1 MLVRIASG
9 AVLTVIVGAGLIF
22 GGPYLFLLTLAISLV
37 GMFELYRVYGIEKSV
52 IGIIG
57 YVFAIAYYACM
68 WSGQNEFMLLCLAAG
83 LICIMAGYV
92 VKFPKY
98 KADQAAMGFFALV
111 YVAVMISFIYRI
123 RLLPDGA
130 FYVWLVF
137 ICSWIADT
145 CAYFVGV
152 KFGKHKMTPVLSP
165 KKSIE
170 GAIGG
175 IIGPML
181 IGGIYGAVIN
191 SRISVNAP
199 VVFAVACGVGALISI
214 IGDLAASAIK
224 RDHSVKDYGKLIPGH
239 GGIMDRFDSTIF
251 TAPVVYIV
259 IEIFS
264 ALS

>member
-9 AVLTVIVGAGLIF
+9 AVLTVIVGAGLVL
-22 GGPYLFLLTLAISLV
+22 GGPYLFLLTLVISII
-37 GMFELYRVYGIEKSV
+37 GMYELYRVYGIEKSP

-57 YVFAIAYYACM
+57 YVFAVVYYICM
-68 WSGQNEFMLLCLAAG
+68 WLGQNEFMLLSLAAG

-111 YVAVMISFIYRI
+111 YVAAMISFIYRI
-123 RLLPDGA
+123 RLLEDGA

-175 IIGPML
+175 ILGPML

-199 VVFAVACGVGALISI
+199 VVFAVACGVGAGISI

-239 GGIMDRFDSTIF
+239 GGILDRFDSTIF

-259 IEIFS
+259 LEIFR
-264 ALS
+264 AVG

>member
-9 AVLTVIVGAGLIF
+9 AVLTVIVGAGLVL
-22 GGPYLFLLTLAISLV
+22 GGPYLFLLTLAISLI
-37 GMFELYRVYGIEKSV
+37 GMYELYKVYGIEKSP

-57 YVFAIAYYACM
+57 YAFAVIYYICM
-68 WSGQNEFMLLCLAAG
+68 WLGQNEFMLLCLAAG
-83 LICIMAGYV
+83 FICIMAGYV
-92 VKFPKY
+92 ITFPKY
-98 KADQAAMGFFALV
+98 KADQATMGFFALV

-145 CAYFVGV
+145 FAYFVGV
-152 KFGKHKMTPVLSP
+152 KFGKHKMTPILSP
-165 KKSIE
+165 KKSVE
-170 GAIGG
+170 GAVGG
-175 IIGPML
+175 IVGAML
-181 IGGIYGAVIN
+181 IGGIYGAAIN
-191 SRISVNAP
+191 SKISVNAP
-199 VVFAVACGVGALISI
+199 VVFAVAGGIGAVISI

-251 TAPVVYIV
+251 TAPAIYIV
-259 IEIFS
+259 IEIFR

>member
-9 AVLTVIVGAGLIF
+9 FVLTLIVGAGLLF
-22 GGPYLFLLTLAISLV
+22 GGPYLFILTLAISLMGV
-37 GMFELYRVYGIEKSV
+37 YELYRVYHIEKSV
-52 IGIIG
+52 IGIMG
-57 YVFAIAYYACM
+57 YVFIIGYYVCL
-68 WSGQNEFMLLCLAAG
+68 WFGRDDFMMLDLAAG
-83 LICIMAGYV
+83 LIFIMAGYV
-92 VKFPKY
+92 VTFPKH
-98 KADQAAMGFFALV
+98 KADQALMGFFAIV

-123 RLLPDGA
+123 RLLEDGV

-152 KFGKHKMTPVLSP
+152 KLGRHRMAPKLSP
-165 KKSIE
+165 KKSVE

-175 IIGPML
+175 ILGPML

-191 SRISVNAP
+191 NQLEINAP
-199 VVFAVACGVGALISI
+199 LVFAVACGVGAGISI

-224 RDHSVKDYGKLIPGH
+224 RDHDVKDYGRLIPGH

-259 IEIFS
+259 LELFKTF
-264 ALS
+264 

>member
-1 MLVRIASG
+1 MLKRIASG
-9 AVLTVIVGAGLIF
+9 AVLTVIVGAGLVL
-22 GGPYLFLLTLAISLV
+22 GGPYLFLLTLAISLI
-37 GMFELYRVYGIEKSV
+37 GMYELYRVYHIEKSP

-57 YVFAIAYYACM
+57 YIFAIAYYLCM

-83 LICIMAGYV
+83 LIFIMAGYV
-92 VKFPKY
+92 VTFPKY
-98 KADQAAMGFFALV
+98 KADQAAMGFFAVV

-123 RLLPDGA
+123 RLLEHGV

-152 KFGKHKMTPVLSP
+152 KLGKHKMTPVLSP
-165 KKSIE
+165 KKSVE
-170 GAIGG
+170 GAVGG

-191 SRISVNAP
+191 AKISVNAP
-199 VVFAVACGVGALISI
+199 VVFAVACGVGAGISI

-224 RDHSVKDYGKLIPGH
+224 RDHAVKDYGKLIPGH

-251 TAPVVYIV
+251 TAPAVYIV
-259 IEIFS
+259 LEIFR
-264 ALS
+264 ALN